1 MSLIAHLQTVRDYRT
16 QPDYPLWVILVLI
29 IMGMR
34 ASPHFVRSGATGY
47 RSLTDF
53 VSRHQA
59 ALLEIM
65 ELPYARLPGFSTLRR
80 VMVRVDFVSFTEA
93 FNQWAQ
99 ENCASALNEPVPV
112 DGKGIKASLRDDDQS
127 YQDFVSIVSAFS
139 VQKGVVLGLE
149 SMHNGDCSQIKTAQV
164 LLEKLQLKGVCFSLD
179 ALHTQ
184 KKQRSRSLPAAM
196 IS

>member
-80 VMVRVDFVSFTEA
+80 VMVRVDAPVNFGIVRTF
-93 FNQWAQ
+93 
-99 ENCASALNEPVPV
+99 CLNLFRLNGF
-112 DGKGIKASLRDDDQS
+112 DSITRGLRFLAHD
-127 YQDFVSIVSAFS
+127 
-139 VQKGVVLGLE
+139 VQKL
-149 SMHNGDCSQIKTAQV
+149 
-164 LLEKLQLKGVCFSLD
+164 FSFF
-179 ALHTQ
+179 Q
-184 KKQRSRSLPAAM
+184 
-196 IS
+196 